1 MLAEKN
7 KVGQNDKNVGKIMS
21 NYFINKNSKI
31 IQNSNSND
39 NMELILQFNDHVSIL
54 KQNKVTL
61 KNPR

>member
-1 MLAEKN
+1 MLVEKN

-39 NMELILQFNDHVSIL
+39 NMELILRFNDHVSI
-54 KQNKVTL
+54 
-61 KNPR
+61 